1 MNNVINE
8 IMTKKI
14 GDIIVDAPL
23 AKYTT
28 YRVGGTCKLLVY
40 PKNLEKLIEFLYDIS
55 AFGILLNWL
64 IHHH

>member
-40 PKNLEKLIEFLYDIS
+40 PK
-55 AFGILLNWL
+55 ILKN
-64 IHHH
+64 